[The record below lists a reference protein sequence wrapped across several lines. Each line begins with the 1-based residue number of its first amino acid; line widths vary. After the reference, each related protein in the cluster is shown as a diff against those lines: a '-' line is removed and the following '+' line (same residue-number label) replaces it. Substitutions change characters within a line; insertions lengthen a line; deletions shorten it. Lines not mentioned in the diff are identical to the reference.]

1 MFNLLLYYFK
11 EELMDMLHLK
21 FIEINRNENYLLKP
35 KYIVFLKL
43 FYIQLDHKI
52 KKLLVFYFLKMI
64 FEKKIKAN
72 LILQLKNLL
81 KKLKSMIIKK
91 NLMKTLHKK

>member
-1 MFNLLLYYFK
+1 MFNLLLFYFK
-11 EELMDMLHLK
+11 VELLDMLLRK
-21 FIEINRNENYLLKP
+21 YTEININENYPLKP

-72 LILQLKNLL
+72 LIL
-81 KKLKSMIIKK
+81 
-91 NLMKTLHKK
+91 